1 MGEAERVVSDVVPAP
16 PEVVRAFYVDLDNL
30 TLLHPF
36 LVSVRTVSRSAKPSG
51 YQQTYLIRENIPV
64 GPIQLPIRFVAEL
77 DVPDTGDVV
86 ALSRQFPRIVLRTVT
101 SFESDGAQTNI
112 VERIR
117 FTAPRPLAAKVV
129 REGCRAHAEM
139 LAGMRKHFQ

>member
-1 MGEAERVVSDVVPAP
+1 MVPAP

-36 LVSVRTVSRSAKPSG
+36 LVSVRMVSRNANGKRI
-51 YQQTYLIRENIPV
+51 YRVRENIPI
-64 GPIQLPIRFVAEL
+64 GPVKLPIRFVAEL

-86 ALSRQFPRIVLRTVT
+86 AVSRQFPRVVLRTVT
-101 SFESDGAQTNI
+101 SFDAEGAGTHV

-117 FTAPRPLAAKVV
+117 FAAPRPLAGKVV

-139 LAGMRKHFQ
+139 LAAMRRHFQ